1 MDDAFN
7 GFDSSIIK
15 GPMPGEVLREARRSR
30 DLSMQYIARELRL
43 SVATIDALENDDY
56 RNLPSSAFVQGY
68 IRNYAALLGLEA
80 EPLIAQYV
88 VLREEQQAALA
99 PKRRLVSPR
108 KRAPR
113 YGLPIR
119 NLSYM
124 FSLGLIVILLTFI
137 YNSSKTRNQPAAAT
151 DKRVAAKTTAPRP
164 ERVDDFVFVGAF
176 KNGAAAQKK
185 PAPGGLMAAAG
196 SRRLFGQSDLDTLSI
211 EFNKSSFVVVT
222 DANNKQLLR
231 ENGQRGYRA
240 KVTGKAPFKVRLAD
254 PRNVVVILNG
264 KVFKHLRKTSKGKW
278 KRTIIVRKNRRKR

>member
-7 GFDSSIIK
+7 GFDSSIIQ

-30 DLSMQYIARELRL
+30 DLSMQYIAKELRL

-68 IRNYAALLGLEA
+68 IRNYAALLGLES

-88 VLREEQQAALA
+88 VLRDEQQAAM
-99 PKRRLVSPR
+99 PKRKLMRAR
-108 KRAPR
+108 KRAVKHA
-113 YGLPIR
+113 LPIR

-137 YNSSKTRNQPAAAT
+137 YNSSKTAKQAPA
-151 DKRVAAKTTAPRP
+151 DSVNKRVAAKTTSRKPAS
-164 ERVDDFVFVGAF
+164 VDDFVYVGAF
-176 KNGAAAQKK
+176 KNGTLAQPKTKPGLVAAVS
-185 PAPGGLMAAAG
+185 
-196 SRRLFGQSDLDTLSI
+196 SRRLFAQSDLDTLSI

-264 KVFKHLRKTSKGKW
+264 KVFKHLRKTRKGKW
-278 KRTIIVRKNRRKR
+278 KRTIIVRKNRKKP